1 MDAKIFFKEIYQHQ
15 VKDTSNLKSFQQK
28 NWDAF
33 SELGL
38 PAIKHEEWKYT
49 KVKNLF
55 KDGLIYDQ
63 QASSINKD
71 ALSNFILPGTEKAN
85 HVFFVNGIYQPE
97 LTEIL
102 DSTDLLVI
110 KTLEAASGDED
121 SAFVD
126 AYLGGSYGYNS
137 DGINALNASF
147 SSGGAF
153 IKVRKG
159 AVLTQPIFIHHI
171 ADAKAGLRFSQPRI
185 LISIES
191 LSQATIIETYNRI
204 GTNESLTNEVIEI
217 CVEKEAN
224 LRYIKIQN
232 EGAGANHTGTT
243 HIRQLAKAVTHAVTI
258 TLSGSVVRNN
268 LNMVMDGEFGESHMF
283 GLYLLDGNTQADN
296 HTIVDNAMPNCFSNE
311 LYKGIMDG
319 SSSGIF
325 NGKIFVRKDAQKTN
339 AYQTNKNI
347 LMSENS
353 SANTKPQLEIFAD
366 DVKCS
371 HGCTIGK
378 LDDDA
383 LFYLRARGISEQNAK
398 ALLLHAFAADIL
410 QQIEI
415 EELKAYIDGLISDRL
430 TLSI

>member
-1 MDAKIFFKEIYQHQ
+1 MDAKIFFKEIYEHQ
-15 VKDTSNLKSFQQK
+15 EKGASNLKSFQQK

-49 KVKNLF
+49 KVRNLF

-97 LTEIL
+97 LTEIS
-102 DSTDLLVI
+102 DSTDVLVI

-121 SAFVD
+121 AAFVD

-159 AVLTQPIFIHHI
+159 AVLTHPVVIHHI
-171 ADAKAGLRFSQPRI
+171 ADAQAGLRFSQPRI

-191 LSQATIIETYNRI
+191 LSQSTIIETYNRI
-204 GTNESLTNEVIEI
+204 GTNESLTNEVMEI

-232 EGAGANHTGTT
+232 EGADANHTGTT

-283 GLYLLDGNTQADN
+283 GLYLLDGKTQADN

-415 EELKAYIDGLISDRL
+415 EPLREYIDGLISDRL
-430 TLSI
+430 TLNI